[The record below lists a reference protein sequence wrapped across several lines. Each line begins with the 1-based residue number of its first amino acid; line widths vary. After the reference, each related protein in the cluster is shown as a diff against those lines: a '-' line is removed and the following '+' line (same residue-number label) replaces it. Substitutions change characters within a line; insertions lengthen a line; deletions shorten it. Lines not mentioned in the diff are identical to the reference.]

1 MRPCSVFLRRH
12 DCRAVWLLR
21 RGNDDL
27 LRGVLRILLA
37 VMLIGDLAQIGPERL
52 ALLLGTVGTKHIK
65 HTKHSFFSCI
75 SAALPGYTLG
85 IVFAR
90 GVWVM
95 RSKRGIFW
103 YSLGLTLLLLL
114 PMILTV
120 AFFADQY
127 QKQQLLRRASAA
139 DSTLRIEPGAQG
151 IFPLL
156 LVIQQEEPAFL
167 LVRADGPQQ
176 TLTFCALPGS
186 LRVDAPSGT
195 TTLADCTLA
204 AGAGRAAQL
213 LCGTVATGESAA
225 PALHYIAATPATWAA
240 CAGSD
245 ALVRFDT
252 AALLTPAARQALG
265 YGREPVA
272 ECTAAQAGALIEKI
286 QGMLTGASAQ
296 ADARAAVWAA
306 FARQNPALPAAFPA
320 GLRSQSARLL
330 TDLLAADVSALE
342 DTLTYLSTRPA
353 PAVDYVTAETAK
365 AKGGVCLTDAGMAAV
380 RDLLS

>member
-1 MRPCSVFLRRH
+1 
-12 DCRAVWLLR
+12 
-21 RGNDDL
+21 
-27 LRGVLRILLA
+27 
-37 VMLIGDLAQIGPERL
+37 
-52 ALLLGTVGTKHIK
+52 
-65 HTKHSFFSCI
+65 
-75 SAALPGYTLG
+75 
-85 IVFAR
+85 
-90 GVWVM
+90 M

-120 AFFADQY
+120 AFFTDQY
-127 QKQQLLRRASAA
+127 QKQQLLRQASAA

-156 LVIQQEEPAFL
+156 LV
-167 LVRADGPQQ
+167 RADGPQQ
-176 TLTFCALPGS
+176 TLTLCALPGS
-186 LRVDAPSGT
+186 LRVNAPAGT

-245 ALVRFDT
+245 ASVRFDT

-272 ECTAAQAGALIEKI
+272 ECTAAQAGSLIEKM

-306 FARQNPALPAAFPA
+306 FARQNPALLAAFPA

>member
-1 MRPCSVFLRRH
+1 M
-12 DCRAVWLLR
+12 
-21 RGNDDL
+21 
-27 LRGVLRILLA
+27 
-37 VMLIGDLAQIGPERL
+37 
-52 ALLLGTVGTKHIK
+52 
-65 HTKHSFFSCI
+65 
-75 SAALPGYTLG
+75 
-85 IVFAR
+85 
-90 GVWVM
+90 
-95 RSKRGIFW
+95 
-103 YSLGLTLLLLL
+103 
-114 PMILTV
+114 
-120 AFFADQY
+120 
-127 QKQQLLRRASAA
+127 
-139 DSTLRIEPGAQG
+139 
-151 IFPLL
+151 
-156 LVIQQEEPAFL
+156 
-167 LVRADGPQQ
+167 
-176 TLTFCALPGS
+176 
-186 LRVDAPSGT
+186 
-195 TTLADCTLA
+195 
-204 AGAGRAAQL
+204 
-213 LCGTVATGESAA
+213 ATGESAA

-272 ECTAAQAGALIEKI
+272 ECTAAQAGSLIEKM

-306 FARQNPALPAAFPA
+306 FARQNPALLAAFPA

-365 AKGGVCLTDAGMAAV
+365 AKGGICLTDAGMAAV

>member
-1 MRPCSVFLRRH
+1 
-12 DCRAVWLLR
+12 
-21 RGNDDL
+21 
-27 LRGVLRILLA
+27 
-37 VMLIGDLAQIGPERL
+37 
-52 ALLLGTVGTKHIK
+52 
-65 HTKHSFFSCI
+65 
-75 SAALPGYTLG
+75 
-85 IVFAR
+85 
-90 GVWVM
+90 M

-120 AFFADQY
+120 AFFTDQY

-176 TLTFCALPGS
+176 TLTLCALPGS
-186 LRVDAPSGT
+186 LRVNAPAGT

-252 AALLTPAARQALG
+252 AAHAR
-265 YGREPVA
+265 
-272 ECTAAQAGALIEKI
+272 CTAG
-286 QGMLTGASAQ
+286 
-296 ADARAAVWAA
+296 
-306 FARQNPALPAAFPA
+306 A
-320 GLRSQSARLL
+320 GLQQGARSRASSPARRGSSPFCWSSSRRSLP
-330 TDLLAADVSALE
+330 SCW
-342 DTLTYLSTRPA
+342 SGQ
-353 PAVDYVTAETAK
+353 TA
-365 AKGGVCLTDAGMAAV
+365 
-380 RDLLS
+380 RSRR

>member
-1 MRPCSVFLRRH
+1 
-12 DCRAVWLLR
+12 
-21 RGNDDL
+21 
-27 LRGVLRILLA
+27 
-37 VMLIGDLAQIGPERL
+37 
-52 ALLLGTVGTKHIK
+52 
-65 HTKHSFFSCI
+65 
-75 SAALPGYTLG
+75 
-85 IVFAR
+85 
-90 GVWVM
+90 M

-156 LVIQQEEPAFL
+156 LV
-167 LVRADGPQQ
+167 RADGPQQ
-176 TLTFCALPGS
+176 TLTLCALPGS
-186 LRVDAPSGT
+186 LRVNAPAGT

-272 ECTAAQAGALIEKI
+272 ECTAAQAGSLIEKM

-306 FARQNPALPAAFPA
+306 FARQNPALLAAFPA

>member
-1 MRPCSVFLRRH
+1 
-12 DCRAVWLLR
+12 
-21 RGNDDL
+21 
-27 LRGVLRILLA
+27 
-37 VMLIGDLAQIGPERL
+37 
-52 ALLLGTVGTKHIK
+52 
-65 HTKHSFFSCI
+65 
-75 SAALPGYTLG
+75 
-85 IVFAR
+85 
-90 GVWVM
+90 M

-120 AFFADQY
+120 AFFTDQY

-156 LVIQQEEPAFL
+156 LV
-167 LVRADGPQQ
+167 RADGPQQ
-176 TLTFCALPGS
+176 TLTLCALPGS
-186 LRVDAPSGT
+186 LRVNAPAGT

-272 ECTAAQAGALIEKI
+272 ECTAAQAGTLIEKM

-306 FARQNPALPAAFPA
+306 FARQNPALLAAFPA

-342 DTLTYLSTRPA
+342 DTLTYLITRPA